1 MSYKYD
7 NETVNVPEEVAGV
20 LQDLENEL
28 IDSSYQSTRKAVL
41 ALVQYA
47 NEQNDGFPTEDNP
60 EEHVRLID
68 SFLNSQ
74 KEQGY
79 SRETMSSRWTWVS
92 RLYRELSMDLL
103 NQYAFLSENPI
114 ELLNERTGKSRKDYL
129 PKEKQSS
136 KEKRQYYIGK
146 DTLEQM
152 CESSVSPSFRNETL
166 LRLAWTTGLRGTE
179 LVNLKLDS
187 VNLEENILENVE
199 IPKTNDRVDM
209 WIPETTAWFLDQ
221 YINAGYRDSFSY
233 SEESEYLFPT
243 NRQEHMHA
251 QAPNR
256 IVRKIAE
263 DIEIQE
269 DIGETKNG
277 STVNKV
283 TMHAM
288 RRGHGMHLW
297 KQGKTLKTI
306 SHRLNHSSTEQTEEY
321 LPISVE
327 ESKQQLQDVS
337 F

>member
-1 MSYKYD
+1 MSYEYD

-41 ALVQYA
+41 SLVQYA
-47 NEQNDGFPTEDNP
+47 NQNGGFPTEDNP
-60 EEHVRLID
+60 EEHARLID
-68 SFLNSQ
+68 SFLNEQ
-74 KEQGY
+74 KKQGY
-79 SRETMSSRWTWVS
+79 SKETMSSRWTWVS
-92 RLYRELSMDLL
+92 RLYQELSMDLL
-103 NQYAFLSENPI
+103 NEYAFLSENPI
-114 ELLNERTGKSRKDYL
+114 DLLNERTGKSRKDYL

-136 KEKRQYYIGK
+136 KEKRQYYIDKETLGK
-146 DTLEQM
+146 M
-152 CESSVSPSFRNETL
+152 CESSVSPSYRNETL
-166 LRLAWTTGLRGTE
+166 LQLAWTTGLRGSE
-179 LVNLKLDS
+179 LVNLKCDS
-187 VNLEENILENVE
+187 VNTEENLLEDVE
-199 IPKTNDRVDM
+199 IPKTNERVDM
-209 WIPETTAWFLDQ
+209 WIPEKTAWLLDQ
-221 YINAGYRDSFSY
+221 YINVGYRDSFSY
-233 SEESEYLFPT
+233 AEESDYLFPT
-243 NRQEHMHA
+243 NRSEHMHA

-263 DIEIQE
+263 DIGIQE
-269 DIGETKNG
+269 ELGETKNG
-277 STVNKV
+277 STVYKV

>member
-20 LQDLENEL
+20 LQDFEDEL

-47 NEQNDGFPTEDNP
+47 NEQNGGFPTEDNP
-60 EEHVRLID
+60 REHARLID
-68 SFLNSQ
+68 SFLNEQ

-79 SRETMSSRWTWVS
+79 SKETMSSRWTWVS
-92 RLYRELSMDLL
+92 RLYQELSIGLL
-103 NQYAFLSENPI
+103 NDRAFLSENPI
-114 ELLNERTGKSRKDYL
+114 ELLEEEEKNTREDYL
-129 PKEKQSS
+129 PDERKSTKQ
-136 KEKRQYYIGK
+136 KRQYYIDK
-146 DTLEQM
+146 KTLEKM
-152 CESSVSPSFRNETL
+152 CENSVSPSFRNETL
-166 LRLAWTTGLRGTE
+166 LRLAWTTGLRGIE

-199 IPKTNDRVDM
+199 IPKTNDLVDM
-209 WIPETTAWFLDQ
+209 WIPETTAWFLEQ
-221 YINAGYRDSFSY
+221 YINGGYRDSFGY
-233 SEESEYLFPT
+233 AEESEYLFPT
-243 NRQEHMHA
+243 NRSEHMHS

-277 STVNKV
+277 STVYKV

-288 RRGHGMHLW
+288 RRGHGMYLW
-297 KQGKTLKTI
+297 KQGQTVKTI